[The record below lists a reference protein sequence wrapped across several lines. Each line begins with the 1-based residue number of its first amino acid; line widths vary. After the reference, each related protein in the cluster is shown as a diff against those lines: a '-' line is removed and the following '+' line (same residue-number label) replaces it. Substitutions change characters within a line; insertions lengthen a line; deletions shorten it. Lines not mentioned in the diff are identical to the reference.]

1 MEDRSLV
8 RDTVKDPAAI
18 TRSAYSLPT
27 PDIRSSVI
35 KNMAGT
41 RRVIFHSDS
50 APTILVLSILLQ
62 RKRWSMRSLLR
73 VLHFSRYHMN
83 DYTLNR

>member
-8 RDTVKDPAAI
+8 RIQLKTGRHHQIRVQLAHAGHPIIGDKKYGRNTPG
-18 TRSAYSLPT
+18 YLPLGLCSYHIGFT
-27 PDIRSSVI
+27 
-35 KNMAGT
+35 
-41 RRVIFHSDS
+41 
-50 APTILVLSILLQ
+50 ILLQ